1 MANTFFDHA
10 RDLLRRG
17 KRPDE
22 LERDRL
28 LHGLTQHPGAMIHPT
43 ALRHWG
49 AQAANVP
56 TRSQVVPMVIET
68 TNRGERAYDI
78 YSLLLKE
85 RIIFMGT
92 GVDDQIANLIIAQL
106 LYLAREEPDRDI
118 MMYVN
123 SPGGYVNAGLAIYD
137 TMQLIQPDVSTTCV
151 GMAASMGAVLMA
163 AGARGKRFSLP
174 NSTIMIH
181 QAAGGFEGT
190 AADIE
195 IRARE
200 ILRLQQRI
208 KEILSF
214 HTNQPIERIARDMD
228 RDFFM
233 GAETAKEYGLVDE
246 IIGTT
251 EISQGQGL
259 DALPSDGTTK

>member
-1 MANTFFDHA
+1 MSNLFQYA
-10 RDLLRRG
+10 RDALRRG
-17 KRPDE
+17 KRPSE
-22 LERDRL
+22 FERDRL
-28 LHGLTQHPGAMIHPT
+28 LAGLVSQPIHPT
-43 ALRHWG
+43 ALRHWTTS
-49 AQAANVP
+49 ASSPV
-56 TRSQVVPMVIET
+56 RSQVVPMVIET

-85 RIIFMGT
+85 RIVFLGT
-92 GVDDQIANLIIAQL
+92 PVDDQIANLIIAQL

-118 MMYVN
+118 MMYIN

-163 AGARGKRFSLP
+163 GGARSKRFTLP
-174 NSTIMIH
+174 NSTVMIH

-208 KEILSF
+208 KEILAY
-214 HTNQPIERIARDMD
+214 HTSQPMDRIAKDMD

-233 GAETAKEYGLVDE
+233 SAEAAKEYGLVDE

-251 EISQGQGL
+251 PVSQGQSG
-259 DALPSDGTTK
+259 DGTSS

>member
-1 MANTFFDHA
+1 MTPNF
-10 RDLLRRG
+10 
-17 KRPDE
+17 
-22 LERDRL
+22 RL
-28 LHGLTQHPGAMIHPT
+28 LTHPRVAPSPEISWLGAD
-43 ALRHWG
+43 LRDNVAPPLSLSA
-49 AQAANVP
+49 AQLDRTIN
-56 TRSQVVPMVIET
+56 QVVPMVIEQ

-85 RIIFMGT
+85 RIVFLGT

-106 LYLAREEPDRDI
+106 LFLAREDPDKDI
-118 MMYVN
+118 TMYIN

-137 TMQLIQPDVSTTCV
+137 TMQLIAPDVSTTCV
-151 GMAASMGAVLMA
+151 GMAASMGAVLLCG
-163 AGARGKRFSLP
+163 GAKGKRYSLP

-200 ILRLQQRI
+200 ILRLQQRL
-208 KEILSF
+208 KEIISF
-214 HTNQPIERIARDMD
+214 HSGQNIDQVARDMD

-233 GAETAKEYGLVDE
+233 SAEAAKEYRLIDDIV
-246 IIGTT
+246 GTT
-251 EISQGQGL
+251 PVSTGSGG
-259 DALPSDGTTK
+259 ADGATS

>member
-1 MANTFFDHA
+1 MTPNLHFLNTP
-10 RDLLRRG
+10 RVPRV
-17 KRPDE
+17 PE
-22 LERDRL
+22 LAWLGSEMRENVAPPLTLSSAQLDR
-28 LHGLTQHPGAMIHPT
+28 TI
-43 ALRHWG
+43 
-49 AQAANVP
+49 N
-56 TRSQVVPMVIET
+56 QVVPMVIEQ

-78 YSLLLKE
+78 FSLLLKE
-85 RIIFMGT
+85 RIVFLGT
-92 GVDDQIANLIIAQL
+92 GIDDQIANLIIAQL
-106 LYLAREEPDRDI
+106 LFLAREDPDKDI
-118 MMYVN
+118 TMYIN

-151 GMAASMGAVLMA
+151 GMAASMGAVLLCG
-163 AGARGKRFSLP
+163 GAKNKRYSLP

-208 KEILSF
+208 KEIISF
-214 HTNQPIERIARDMD
+214 HSGQDMDRVARDMD

-233 GAETAKEYGLVDE
+233 SAEMAKEYRLVDE
-246 IIGTT
+246 IVGTT
-251 EISQGQGL
+251 
-259 DALPSDGTTK
+259 PVSDGSGGADGVTS

>member
-1 MANTFFDHA
+1 MSD
-10 RDLLRRG
+10 
-17 KRPDE
+17 PM
-22 LERDRL
+22 DRV
-28 LHGLTQHPGAMIHPT
+28 I
-43 ALRHWG
+43 R
-49 AQAANVP
+49 NVI
-56 TRSQVVPMVIET
+56 PMVVET
-68 TNRGERAYDI
+68 SQRGERAFDI

-85 RIIFMGT
+85 RIIFLGT
-92 GVDDQIANLIIAQL
+92 PIDDQIANLIIAQL
-106 LYLAREEPDRDI
+106 LYLAREDPDKDI
-118 MMYVN
+118 TMYIN

-137 TMQLIQPDVSTTCV
+137 TMQLIQPDVSTTCI
-151 GMAASMGAVLMA
+151 GMAASMGAVLLCG
-163 AGARGKRFSLP
+163 GAKNKRYTLP

-208 KEILSF
+208 KEIIAF
-214 HTNQPIERIARDMD
+214 HSGQETDRVARDMD

-233 GAETAKEYGLVDE
+233 SAEMAKEYRLVDE

-251 EISQGQGL
+251 PVSTGSGG
-259 DALPSDGTTK
+259 ADGATS

>member
-1 MANTFFDHA
+1 MPNFMNHA
-10 RDLLRRG
+10 LGLLSRG
-17 KRPDE
+17 KRPSE
-22 LERDRL
+22 FERDRL
-28 LHGLTQHPGAMIHPT
+28 LAGLTGQPPIHPT
-43 ALRHWG
+43 ALRHW
-49 AQAANVP
+49 QAAASDQRV
-56 TRSQVVPMVIET
+56 RSQVVPMVIET

-85 RIIFMGT
+85 RIIFLGT
-92 GVDDQIANLIIAQL
+92 PIDDMVANLIIAQL
-106 LYLAREEPDRDI
+106 LYLAREDPDRDI
-118 MMYVN
+118 MMYIN

-163 AGARGKRFSLP
+163 GGAKDKRFTLP

-208 KEILSF
+208 KEILAY
-214 HTNQPIERIARDMD
+214 HCHQDMERIARDMD

-233 GAETAKEYGLVDE
+233 SAEAAREYGLVDD

-251 EISQGQGL
+251 PVSHGQGG
-259 DALPSDGTTK
+259 DGTENVS

>member
-1 MANTFFDHA
+1 MANILEHA
-10 RDLLRRG
+10 RALLDRS

-22 LERDRL
+22 FERDRL
-28 LHGLTQHPGAMIHPT
+28 LAGLVGRPPVHPT
-43 ALRHWG
+43 ALRHWS
-49 AQAANVP
+49 AAATGSP
-56 TRSQVVPMVIET
+56 LGQVVPMVIET

-85 RIIFMGT
+85 RIVFLGT
-92 GVDDQIANLIIAQL
+92 PIDDMVANLIIAQL
-106 LYLAREEPDRDI
+106 LYLAREDPDRDI
-118 MMYVN
+118 MMYIN
-123 SPGGYVNAGLAIYD
+123 SPGGYVNAGLAVYD

-163 AGARGKRFSLP
+163 GGAKNKRFTLP
-174 NSTIMIH
+174 NSTVMIH

-208 KEILSF
+208 KEILAF
-214 HTNQPIERIARDMD
+214 HTGQDMERIDRDMD

-233 GAETAKEYGLVDE
+233 SAEAAKEYGLVDD

-251 EISQGQGL
+251 PVSHGQGG
-259 DALPSDGTTK
+259 DGKAE

>member
-1 MANTFFDHA
+1 MPSNFFDHA
-10 RDLLRRG
+10 RNLLRRG
-17 KRPDE
+17 QRPGE
-22 LERDRL
+22 FERDRL
-28 LHGLTQHPGAMIHPT
+28 LWGMASQPALHPT
-43 ALRHWG
+43 ALRYWG
-49 AQAANVP
+49 ARAAGTPISN
-56 TRSQVVPMVIET
+56 QVVPMVIET

-85 RIIFMGT
+85 RIVFLGT
-92 GVDDQIANLIIAQL
+92 PIDDQIANLVIAQL
-106 LYLAREEPDRDI
+106 LYLAREEPERDI
-118 MMYVN
+118 MMYIN

-163 AGARGKRFSLP
+163 GGGANKRYTLP

-208 KEILSF
+208 KEILAY
-214 HTNQPIERIARDMD
+214 HTSQPMDRIARDMD

-233 GAETAKEYGLVDE
+233 SAEAAKEYRLIDDIV
-246 IIGTT
+246 GTT
-251 EISQGQGL
+251 PVSTGQAG
-259 DALPSDGTTK
+259 DGTVPPA

>member
-1 MANTFFDHA
+1 MTPNYRFLTHPRVAPTPEVSWLGSDMRDNIAPPFSLSASQLDNT
-10 RDLLRRG
+10 
-17 KRPDE
+17 
-22 LERDRL
+22 
-28 LHGLTQHPGAMIHPT
+28 I
-43 ALRHWG
+43 
-49 AQAANVP
+49 N
-56 TRSQVVPMVIET
+56 QVVPMVIEQ

-78 YSLLLKE
+78 FSLLLKE
-85 RIIFMGT
+85 RIIFLGT
-92 GVDDQIANLIIAQL
+92 GIDDQIANLIIAQL
-106 LYLAREEPDRDI
+106 LFLAREDPDKDI
-118 MMYVN
+118 TLYIN

-151 GMAASMGAVLMA
+151 GMAASMGAVLLCG
-163 AGARGKRFSLP
+163 GAKGKRFSLP

-200 ILRLQQRI
+200 ILRLQQRL
-208 KEILSF
+208 KEIISF
-214 HTNQPIERIARDMD
+214 HSGQDVDKVARDMD

-233 GAETAKEYGLVDE
+233 SAEAAKEYKLVDE

-251 EISQGQGL
+251 PVSSGSGG
-259 DALPSDGTTK
+259 ADGATS

>member
-1 MANTFFDHA
+1 
-10 RDLLRRG
+10 
-17 KRPDE
+17 
-22 LERDRL
+22 
-28 LHGLTQHPGAMIHPT
+28 
-43 ALRHWG
+43 
-49 AQAANVP
+49 
-56 TRSQVVPMVIET
+56 MV
-68 TNRGERAYDI
+68 
-78 YSLLLKE
+78 
-85 RIIFMGT
+85 
-92 GVDDQIANLIIAQL
+92 ANLIIAQL
-106 LYLAREEPDRDI
+106 LYLAREDPDRDI
-118 MMYVN
+118 MMYIN

-151 GMAASMGAVLMA
+151 GMAASMGAVLLTG
-163 AGARGKRFSLP
+163 GAKNKRFTLP

-208 KEILSF
+208 KEILAYHSG
-214 HTNQPIERIARDMD
+214 QDMDRIARDMD

-233 GAETAKEYGLVDE
+233 SAEAGREYGLVDD

-251 EISQGQGL
+251 PVSQGQGG
-259 DALPSDGTTK
+259 DGTAT

>member
-1 MANTFFDHA
+1 MTPNLHFLTHQRVVPVPEISWLGADMRENVAPPLT
-10 RDLLRRG
+10 LSSSQL
-17 KRPDE
+17 
-22 LERDRL
+22 DR
-28 LHGLTQHPGAMIHPT
+28 TI
-43 ALRHWG
+43 
-49 AQAANVP
+49 N
-56 TRSQVVPMVIET
+56 QVVPMVIEQ

-78 YSLLLKE
+78 FSLLLKE
-85 RIIFMGT
+85 RIVFLGT

-106 LYLAREEPDRDI
+106 LFLAREDPDKDI
-118 MMYVN
+118 TMYIN

-151 GMAASMGAVLMA
+151 GMAASMGAVLLCG
-163 AGARGKRFSLP
+163 GAKNKRYSLP

-200 ILRLQQRI
+200 ILRLQQRL
-208 KEILSF
+208 KEIIAF
-214 HTNQPIERIARDMD
+214 HSGQDVDRVARDMD

-233 GAETAKEYGLVDE
+233 SAEMAKEYHLVDE
-246 IIGTT
+246 IVGTT
-251 EISQGQGL
+251 PI
-259 DALPSDGTTK
+259 SDGSSGADGVTS

>member
-1 MANTFFDHA
+1 MGQSV
-10 RDLLRRG
+10 L
-17 KRPDE
+17 
-22 LERDRL
+22 
-28 LHGLTQHPGAMIHPT
+28 
-43 ALRHWG
+43 
-49 AQAANVP
+49 
-56 TRSQVVPMVIET
+56 VPMVVEQ

-85 RIIFMGT
+85 RIIFLGT
-92 GVDDQIANLIIAQL
+92 PIDDQIANLIIAQL
-106 LYLAREEPDRDI
+106 LFLAREDPDKDI
-118 MMYVN
+118 TLSIN

-137 TMQLIQPDVSTTCV
+137 TMQLIQPDVSTTCI
-151 GMAASMGAVLMA
+151 GMAASMGAVLLCG
-163 AGARGKRFSLP
+163 GAKNKRFSLP

-208 KEILSF
+208 KEIISLHSE
-214 HTNQPIERIARDMD
+214 QALDKVARDMD

-233 GAETAKEYGLVDE
+233 SAEMAKEYRIVDE
-246 IIGTT
+246 IVGTT
-251 EISQGQGL
+251 PVSTGSGGT
-259 DALPSDGTTK
+259 DGVTS

>member
-1 MANTFFDHA
+1 VF
-10 RDLLRRG
+10 L
-17 KRPDE
+17 
-22 LERDRL
+22 
-28 LHGLTQHPGAMIHPT
+28 
-43 ALRHWG
+43 
-49 AQAANVP
+49 
-56 TRSQVVPMVIET
+56 
-68 TNRGERAYDI
+68 
-78 YSLLLKE
+78 
-85 RIIFMGT
+85 GT
-92 GVDDQIANLIIAQL
+92 GVDDMVANLIIAQL
-106 LYLAREEPDRDI
+106 LYLAREDPDRDI

-151 GMAASMGAVLMA
+151 GMAASMGAVLLTG
-163 AGARGKRFSLP
+163 GAKAKRYSLP

-208 KEILSF
+208 KEILTYHSG
-214 HTNQPIERIARDMD
+214 QSMERIARDMD

-233 GAETAKEYGLVDE
+233 SAEMARDYGLVDE

-251 EISQGQGL
+251 PVSQGQGG
-259 DALPSDGTTK
+259 DGTAE

>member
-1 MANTFFDHA
+1 MSSYLPF
-10 RDLLRRG
+10 LS
-17 KRPDE
+17 RPRVVAAPE
-22 LERDRL
+22 VSWLGSEMR
-28 LHGLTQHPGAMIHPT
+28 
-43 ALRHWG
+43 
-49 AQAANVP
+49 ANVAP
-56 TRSQVVPMVIET
+56 PLTLSTAALDRTINQIVPMVIEQ

-85 RIIFMGT
+85 RIVFLGT
-92 GVDDQIANLIIAQL
+92 GIDDQIANLIIAQL
-106 LYLAREEPDRDI
+106 LYLAREDPDKDVT
-118 MMYVN
+118 MYIN

-151 GMAASMGAVLMA
+151 GMAASMGAVLLCG
-163 AGARGKRFSLP
+163 GAKGKRYSLP

-208 KEILSF
+208 KEIISF
-214 HTNQPIERIARDMD
+214 HSGQDVDRVARDMD

-233 GAETAKEYGLVDE
+233 SAEMAKEYGLVDD
-246 IIGTT
+246 IVGTT
-251 EISQGQGL
+251 PVSTGAGGGESP
-259 DALPSDGTTK
+259 AP

>member
-1 MANTFFDHA
+1 MP
-10 RDLLRRG
+10 RQRSPQQQCLPSPR
-17 KRPDE
+17 KRKPMSDPMRVVN
-22 LERDRL
+22 LVN
-28 LHGLTQHPGAMIHPT
+28 QM
-43 ALRHWG
+43 
-49 AQAANVP
+49 
-56 TRSQVVPMVIET
+56 VPMVIET

-78 YSLLLKE
+78 FLLLLKE
-85 RIIFMGT
+85 RIIFIHT
-92 GVDDQIANLIIAQL
+92 PIDDNIASLAIAQM
-106 LYLAREEPDRDI
+106 LYLAREDPDRDI
-118 MMYVN
+118 SMYIN

-137 TMQLIQPDVSTTCV
+137 TMQLIQPDVSTTCI
-151 GMAASMGAVLMA
+151 GMAASMGAVLLCG
-163 AGARGKRFSLP
+163 GAKGKRYTLP

-208 KEILSF
+208 KEIISF
-214 HTNQPIERIARDMD
+214 HSSQDMDRVARDMD

-233 GAETAKEYGLVDE
+233 SAEAGKEYGLVDQ

-251 EISQGQGL
+251 PVSTGSREG
-259 DALPSDGTTK
+259 DDVLPEDSTS

>member
-1 MANTFFDHA
+1 MSNFLSFA
-10 RDLLRRG
+10 RGMLSKG
-17 KRPDE
+17 KRPDYVE
-22 LERDRL
+22 KERV
-28 LHGLTQHPGAMIHPT
+28 LHNLALQSPIHPS
-43 ALRHWG
+43 ALTHW
-49 AQAANVP
+49 
-56 TRSQVVPMVIET
+56 RSVATDPHVRNQVVPMVIET

-85 RIIFMGT
+85 RIVFLGT
-92 GVDDQIANLIIAQL
+92 GIDDNVANLIIAQL
-106 LYLAREEPDRDI
+106 LYLAREDPDRDI
-118 MMYVN
+118 MMYIN

-151 GMAASMGAVLMA
+151 GMAASMGAVLMCG
-163 AGARGKRFSLP
+163 GAKDKRFTLP

-208 KEILSF
+208 KEILAYHSG
-214 HTNQPIERIARDMD
+214 QDMDRIARDMD

-233 GAETAKEYGLVDE
+233 AAEAAKEYGLVDE

-251 EISQGQGL
+251 PVSQGQGG
-259 DALPSDGTTK
+259 DGTA